1 MHVVKTCTFD
11 KIVAVNWSKCPTSQG
26 EEGLMSSFKIHIVDK
41 KNQTCYVWLY
51 VCYVICLG
59 EAQQLLGLR
68 NNKNPGFLGIP
79 GWLSGLAPAFGPRAP
94 SWSPGI
100 EFRIRLPAW
109 SRLLP
114 LPVSLLLLLLLSLS
128 VCLS

>member
-41 KNQTCYVWLY
+41 KNQT
-51 VCYVICLG
+51 ICLG

-68 NNKNPGFLGIP
+68 NNKNPGFSGIP
-79 GWLSGLAPAFGPRAP
+79 GWLSGLAPAFGPGLN
-94 SWSPGI
+94 PGVPGSSG
-100 EFRIRLPAW
+100 PALG
-109 SRLLP
+109 SRDGACF
-114 LPVSLLLLLLLSLS
+114 SL
-128 VCLS
+128 CLYLCLYHE